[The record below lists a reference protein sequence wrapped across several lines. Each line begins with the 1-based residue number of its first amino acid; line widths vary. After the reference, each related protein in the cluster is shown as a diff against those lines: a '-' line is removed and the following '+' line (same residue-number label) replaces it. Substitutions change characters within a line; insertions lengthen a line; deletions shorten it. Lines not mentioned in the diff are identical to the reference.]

1 MKWCYSSLVY
11 VSLEKAKSYRFYLDN
26 ALCLLPSHAAAVVDY
41 YNDNR
46 SLCCSSVL
54 SALLLD

>member
-26 ALCLLPSHAAAVVDY
+26 ALRLLPSHAAAVVDY
-41 YNDNR
+41 YNDNL
-46 SLCCSSVL
+46 SLCYS
-54 SALLLD
+54 